1 MYLEEGN
8 ITSMVYLCL
17 LGLFAASNLAIVAG
31 YYNTSLGI
39 SLMGVRWVYESIP
52 VFKASI
58 ALTLLLPLNIVV
70 AFFTSR
76 GKYAAYTHELM
87 ALNVTTPFL
96 AIFIILP
103 GELEKPAH
111 LQLNLYALIFF
122 SAGALL
128 FFSRFIA
135 KRAWIYGGRNIDA

>member
-1 MYLEEGN
+1 MA
-8 ITSMVYLCL
+8 YLCFF
-17 LGLFAASNLAIVAG
+17 GLFAVSNLAIVAG

-39 SLMGVRWVYESIP
+39 SLTGVRWVYESIP
-52 VFKASI
+52 VLKASF
-58 ALTLLLPLNIVV
+58 ALSLLLPINTVL

-76 GKYAAYTHELM
+76 GKYEAYTQELI

-96 AIFIILP
+96 VIFFILP

-111 LQLNLYALIFF
+111 LQLNLYTLIII
-122 SAGALL
+122 AVGGQL

-135 KRAWIYGGRNIDA
+135 NWAWVYGGRNINT